1 MNFSGFIVQLLN
13 GLASA
18 SSLFMVAAGLS
29 LIFGVTRIVNFAHGS
44 FYMLGIYVAYTL
56 VEKLGG
62 GMGFWPALLLAALA
76 VGVIGGLIEML
87 LLRRIY
93 KAPELFQLLAT
104 FALVLVIKDAVLYLW
119 GPDEL
124 LGPRAPGLSGAVQ
137 ILGRQF
143 PSYDLFLIV
152 VGPVVLGLLWL
163 LLTRTRWGTL
173 VRAATQ
179 DREMVSALGVNQA
192 WLFTAVFA
200 LGAMLAG
207 LGGALQLPREPA
219 TLEMD
224 LATIGAAFVVVVVG
238 GMGSI
243 PGAYVAALLIAE
255 LKAICIWLG
264 VVDVL
269 GISISF
275 SKLTLVVEFLVMA
288 VVLVVRP
295 WGLMGRAQAPS
306 RYVGMQEEP
315 LRRAGRTYLVAAAV
329 LALALA
335 ALPTLTA
342 ASPYTVVLA
351 IDLLVAALFAVSLH
365 FIMGPAGM
373 HSFGHAAY
381 FGLGAYGAALLARS
395 LGLPMEAALVGAPLV
410 AALGALVF
418 GWFAVRLS
426 GVYLAMLTLAFAQIT
441 WAVTYQWVDFTGGSN
456 GLTGVWPS
464 AWLSDKVNYYYLTLV
479 LVVAGTLWLRRVL
492 YSPFGYAM
500 RTARDSAMRADAI
513 GIDVKRVQWMAFVI
527 AGAVAGLAG
536 SLFAFSK
543 GSISPETL
551 SVGKSVDGLV
561 MVLLGGVQ
569 TLAGPVVGAVT
580 LTWLHDAV
588 ARNTDYWRAM
598 LGGIILLL
606 VLLFPQGIAG
616 SIKLLADR
624 LRGRRDDVQA
634 DQAGEHPMQAAA
646 AAGEVLR

>member
-1 MNFSGFIVQLLN
+1 MSFSGFIVQLLN
-13 GLASA
+13 GLAGA
-18 SSLFMVAAGLS
+18 SSMFLVAAGLS

-44 FYMLGIYVAYTL
+44 FFMVGVYVAYTL
-56 VEKLGG
+56 VEKLGT
-62 GMGFWPALLLAALA
+62 GMGFWPALLVAAVA
-76 VGVIGGLIEML
+76 VGILGALIEMT

-124 LGPRAPGLSGAVQ
+124 LGPRAPGLSGSVQ

-143 PSYDLFLIV
+143 PAYDLFLIV

-224 LATIGAAFVVVVVG
+224 LHTIGAAFVVVVVG

-243 PGAYVAALLIAE
+243 PGAYAAALLIAE
-255 LKAICIWLG
+255 IKAVCIWLG
-264 VVDVL
+264 VVEVF

-295 WGLMGRAQAPS
+295 WGLFGKPQAPS

-315 LRRAGRTYLVAAAV
+315 LRKPGRAYLAAAAALV
-329 LALALA
+329 LALA
-335 ALPTLTA
+335 ALPALA
-342 ASPYTVVLA
+342 ADSPYTVVLA
-351 IDLLVAALFAVSLH
+351 IDLLIAALFAASLH

-381 FGLGAYGAALLARS
+381 FGLGAYGAALLVRAS
-395 LGLPMEAALVGAPLV
+395 GMPMELALVVAPLV
-410 AALGALVF
+410 AAIGALVF

-441 WAVTYQWVDFTGGSN
+441 WAITYQWDSFTGGSN

-464 AWLSDKVNYYYLTLV
+464 AWLSNKSVYYYVTLV
-479 LVVAGTLWLRRVL
+479 LVIAGIVWLRRIL
-492 YSPFGYAM
+492 FSPFGYTLRAG
-500 RTARDSAMRADAI
+500 RDSFLRADAI
-513 GIDVKRVQWMAFVI
+513 GIDVKRMQWSAFVI
-527 AGAVAGLAG
+527 AGAAAGLAG
-536 SLFAFSK
+536 ALFAFSK
-543 GSISPETL
+543 GSISPESL

-561 MVLLGGVQ
+561 MVLLGGIQ

-580 LTWLHDAV
+580 FTWLHDTV

-598 LGGIILLL
+598 LGAIILIL
-606 VLLFPQGIAG
+606 VLLFPHGIAG
-616 SIKLLADR
+616 SLRLLAQR
-624 LRGRRDDVQA
+624 VRGTQPATLGPKVAEGQ
-634 DQAGEHPMQAAA
+634 
-646 AAGEVLR
+646 

>member
-1 MNFSGFIVQLLN
+1 MSFSGFVVQLLN
-13 GLASA
+13 GLAGA
-18 SSLFMVAAGLS
+18 SSLFLVAAGLS

-44 FYMLGIYVAYTL
+44 FFMVGIYVAYTL
-56 VEKLGG
+56 VERLGG
-62 GMGFWPALLLAALA
+62 TLGFWPALLLAAVA
-76 VGVIGGLIEML
+76 VGVLGALIEVV

-104 FALVLVIKDAVLYLW
+104 FALVLVIKDAVLWLW

-124 LGPRAPGLSGAVQ
+124 LGPRAPGLGVAVE

-143 PSYDLFLIV
+143 PTYDLFLIV
-152 VGPVVLGLLWL
+152 VGPLVLALIWL
-163 LLTRTRWGTL
+163 LLTRTRFGTL

-224 LATIGAAFVVVVVG
+224 LNTIGAAFVVVVVG
-238 GMGSI
+238 GMGSL
-243 PGAYVAALLIAE
+243 PGAYVAALLIAQI
-255 LKAICIWLG
+255 KAVCIWLG
-264 VVDVL
+264 VVDIF
-269 GISISF
+269 GISVSF
-275 SKLTLVVEFLVMA
+275 SKLTLMVDFLVMA
-288 VVLVVRP
+288 AVLVWRP
-295 WGLMGRAQAPS
+295 WGLFGRPQATS
-306 RYVGMQEEP
+306 RYVGMPEEP
-315 LRRAGRTYLVAAAV
+315 LRPAGTTYLAVAAA

-335 ALPTLTA
+335 ALPLFTVN
-342 ASPYTVVLA
+342 SPYTLVLM
-351 IDLLVAALFAVSLH
+351 IDLLIAALFAVSLH

-381 FGLGAYGAALLARS
+381 FGLGAYGAALLVRQ
-395 LGLPMEAALVGAPLV
+395 LQLPMEVALVVAPLV
-410 AALGALVF
+410 AALGAVVY
-418 GWFAVRLS
+418 GWFCVRLS

-441 WAVTYQWVDFTGGSN
+441 WAITYQWDSFTGGSN
-456 GLTGVWPS
+456 GLTGVWP
-464 AWLSDKVNYYYLTLV
+464 AEWLTDKRAYYWLTLV
-479 LVVAGTLWLRRVL
+479 LVGAGVWWMRRVL
-492 YSPFGYAM
+492 YSPFGYAL
-500 RTARDSAMRADAI
+500 RAGRDSVLRADAI
-513 GIDVKRVQWMAFVI
+513 GINVKRMQWAAFVI
-527 AGAVAGLAG
+527 SGTVAGLAG
-536 SLFAFSK
+536 ALYAFSK
-543 GSISPETL
+543 GSISPESL

-561 MVLLGGVQ
+561 MVLLGGIQ

-580 LTWLHDAV
+580 FTWLHDTV

-616 SIKLLADR
+616 GIKQLFDN
-624 LRGRRDDVQA
+624 LRKSK
-634 DQAGEHPMQAAA
+634 EAA
-646 AAGEVLR
+646 

>member
-1 MNFSGFIVQLLN
+1 MSLSSFIVQLLN
-13 GLASA
+13 GLAGA
-18 SSLFMVAAGLS
+18 SSLFLVGAGLS

-44 FYMLGIYVAYTL
+44 FFMVGIYVAYSM
-56 VEKLGG
+56 VAKLGTG
-62 GMGFWPALLLAALA
+62 LGFWPALLLSAVVVGALGA
-76 VGVIGGLIEML
+76 LVEVV

-104 FALVLVIKDAVLYLW
+104 FALVLVIKDAALWIW
-119 GPDEL
+119 GPEEL
-124 LGPRAPGLSGAVQ
+124 LGPRAPGLSGSVS

-200 LGAMLAG
+200 LGALLAG

-224 LATIGAAFVVVVVG
+224 LNTIGAAFVVVVVG

-255 LKAICIWLG
+255 IKAICIWLG
-264 VVDVL
+264 VVEIFGYSV
-269 GISISF
+269 SF

-295 WGLMGRAQAPS
+295 WGLMGKPQAAS
-306 RYVGMQEEP
+306 RNTGIPEAP
-315 LRRAGRTYLVAAAV
+315 LRASPPWYKVGAAV
-329 LALALA
+329 
-335 ALPTLTA
+335 
-342 ASPYTVVLA
+342 
-351 IDLLVAALFAVSLH
+351 LVAALVLLPFVTTGSPYLTVLMIDLLIAALFAASLH

-381 FGLGAYGAALLARS
+381 FGLGAYAAALLVRS
-395 LGLPMEAALVGAPLV
+395 AGIPMEAALLLAPL
-410 AALGALVF
+410 AAAAGALIY
-418 GWFAVRLS
+418 GWFCVRLS

-441 WAVTYQWVDFTGGSN
+441 WAICYQWDGFTGGSN
-456 GLTGVWPS
+456 GLTGVWP
-464 AWLSDKVNYYYLTLV
+464 AEWLSDKRNYYFLTLA
-479 LVVAGTLWLRRVL
+479 LVVGGVLALRRVL
-492 YSPFGYAM
+492 FSPFGYAL
-500 RTARDSAMRADAI
+500 RAGRDSVLRADAI
-513 GIDVKRVQWMAFVI
+513 GIDVKRMQWTAFVI
-527 AGAVAGLAG
+527 AGLFAGLGGA
-536 SLFAFSK
+536 LFAFSK
-543 GSISPETL
+543 GSISPEAL
-551 SVGKSVDGLV
+551 HVGKSVDGLV
-561 MVLLGGVQ
+561 MVLLGGIQ

-580 LTWLHDAV
+580 FTWLHDTV

-598 LGGIILLL
+598 LGAIILIL

-616 SIKLLADR
+616 AIKQLFDNKREAK
-624 LRGRRDDVQA
+624 
-634 DQAGEHPMQAAA
+634 EAA
-646 AAGEVLR
+646 